1 MNRLF
6 ALTFEN
12 EGDRTSFPK
21 YYLSK
26 VEIKDF
32 NVLID
37 GKPFF
42 LISVKNKEEAYEAN
56 IEMSKNN
63 GYTTGNSLDY
73 EYYKDHYK
81 LIVV

>member
-6 ALTFEN
+6 VLSSKN
-12 EGDRTSFPK
+12 EDEDVRTSFK
-21 YYLSK
+21 TYYLPS

-42 LISVKNKEEAYEAN
+42 DIPIKDKEEAYEQI
-56 IEMSKNN
+56 IEMSNN
-63 GYTTGNSLDY
+63 ND
-73 EYYKDHYK
+73 
-81 LIVV
+81 